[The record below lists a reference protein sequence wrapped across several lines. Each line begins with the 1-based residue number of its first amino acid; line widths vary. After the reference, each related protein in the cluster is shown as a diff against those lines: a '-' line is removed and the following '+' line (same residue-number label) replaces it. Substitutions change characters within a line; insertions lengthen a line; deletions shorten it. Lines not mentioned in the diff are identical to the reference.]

1 VSETA
6 GSIPS
11 GAPAP
16 AVPSSRFVLSTKIR
30 DSRSLPYVAPFAVF
44 MGFIALRSIYVLP
57 DLIDQVLRVAIVGL
71 VLIFVARP
79 VIDLRAPRWPV
90 SLLLGAAVFVFWV
103 GPDLLFPGYRHHW
116 LFENSILGAPKGALS
131 VAGQTQPLVLTL
143 RAVRAIVIVP
153 IVEELFW
160 RAWLMR
166 WIVAPDFEKVPLGAY
181 TPLAFWAVAILFASE
196 HGSYWDVGLI
206 TGVIYNAWMVRS
218 KSLGDLILTHAVTN
232 ACLCAYVIA
241 AGKWEYWL

>member
-1 VSETA
+1 MSHGA
-6 GSIPS
+6 GSD
-11 GAPAP
+11 APAP
-16 AVPSSRFVLSTKIR
+16 ASDATRPT
-30 DSRSLPYVAPFAVF
+30 DAASRSLPYIAPFAVF
-44 MGFIALRSIYVLP
+44 MAFVALQSSRFHLP
-57 DLIDQVLRVAIVGL
+57 ELAAQVAWVSVVAL
-71 VLIFVARP
+71 VLILVARP
-79 VIDLRAPRWPV
+79 VIHLRAPHWPL
-90 SLLLGAAVFVFWV
+90 SLLIGAAVFGIWI
-103 GPDLLFPGYRHHW
+103 GPDLLFPGYRHYW
-116 LFENSILGAPKGALS
+116 LFENAILGAPSGALS
-131 VAGQTQPLVLTL
+131 AAGHSQPLVLAL
-143 RAVRAIVIVP
+143 RGVRAIVIVP

-181 TPLAFWAVAILFASE
+181 TPFAFWAVALLFASE

-232 ACLCAYVIA
+232 ACLSAYVIA